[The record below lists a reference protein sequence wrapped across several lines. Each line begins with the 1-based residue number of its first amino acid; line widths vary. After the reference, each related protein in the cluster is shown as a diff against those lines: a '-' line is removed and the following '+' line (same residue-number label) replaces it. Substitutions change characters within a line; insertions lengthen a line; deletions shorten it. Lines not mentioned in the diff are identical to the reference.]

1 MNTIKSQKGFTIIEL
16 LIAIG
21 VMGFAIPGLAG
32 ALLNLTTIN
41 NRTRDLSLAN
51 IIISNKA
58 EQVRSSGFNSLSA
71 GTVDFS
77 DELPAE
83 LASPKSATYDVTIPV
98 AGRAD
103 ITFTINYKDYNRTRT
118 LTYKTIVSELGVGQ

>member
-1 MNTIKSQKGFTIIEL
+1 MKIKRIQKGFTIIEL

-21 VMGFAIPGLAG
+21 VMGFAIPAIAM
-32 ALLNLTTIN
+32 ALNNLTTVN
-41 NRTRDLSLAN
+41 DRARDLALAN

-58 EQVRSSGFNSLSA
+58 EQVRSSGFNSLTA

-77 DELPAE
+77 GELPTE
-83 LASPKSATYDVTIPV
+83 LASPKSASYDVTIPT

-118 LTYKTIVSELGVGQ
+118 LTYKTIVSEIGVGQ